1 MPNWTGITTW
11 RWSPKPGYARAR
23 GMWFKMSFLENS
35 SRVPLIISSPSGFK
49 SGRFN
54 SAVSLVDFLP
64 YLDEFARDS
73 LARDYPTPIE
83 GRSLLP
89 YLSRSKG
96 HDEVFGEYFAE
107 GTTEPIYMIRRG
119 GKKLINSANDPPQY
133 YDLIKDPL
141 ETNNLVLNAD
151 FQAEVT
157 NLIGEIEN
165 RYDHEALIKRVLE
178 SQRRRRFL
186 YNIMREHC
194 IWCDYQHVENGGDAY
209 IRNTMRIYQLE
220 KKSRFPQV

>member
-1 MPNWTGITTW
+1 MLGE
-11 RWSPKPGYARAR
+11 R

-35 SRVPLIISSPSGFK
+35 SRVPLIISSPSGFN
-49 SGRFN
+49 SGRVN
-54 SAVSLVDFLP
+54 SAVSLVDLLP
-64 YLDEFARDS
+64 TLDEFARDG

-89 YLSRSKG
+89 HLSRSNG

-119 GKKLINSANDPPQY
+119 GKKLIYSENDPTQY
-133 YDLIKDPL
+133 YDLTKDPL
-141 ETNNLVLNAD
+141 ETNNLALKAD

-157 NLIGEIEN
+157 DLIGEIEN

-186 YNIMREHC
+186 KNIMRDQS
-194 IWCDYQHVENGGDAY
+194 ISWDYQHVENGGDAY
-209 IRNTMRIYQLE
+209 IRNTMPIYQLE